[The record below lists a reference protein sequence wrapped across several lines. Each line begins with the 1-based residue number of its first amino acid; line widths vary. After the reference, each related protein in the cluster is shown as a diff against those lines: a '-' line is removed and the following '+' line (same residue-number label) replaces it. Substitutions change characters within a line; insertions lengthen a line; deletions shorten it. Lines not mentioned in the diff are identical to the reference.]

1 MSVMPI
7 LGGWG
12 EGKDAVFYQQ
22 SRGFVFPLSGLS
34 FKELITASALS
45 RYYVMNHPENF
56 VQGYTVMTDQYRYTE
71 YVGLTE

>member
-1 MSVMPI
+1 MQCSTNKA
-7 LGGWG
+7 
-12 EGKDAVFYQQ
+12 EGLC
-22 SRGFVFPLSGLS
+22 SLPGLS
-34 FKELITASALS
+34 FKNFNMASALS